1 MHSCTFC
8 DYSSNRKFCIK
19 RHEIS
24 KHSKEILQE
33 NIPVVEENISLD
45 IEENDCLNNNKKY
58 FCSKCN
64 KGYLHTKYLNKHEE
78 KCIGVDIMTC
88 PKCMISFTTSSAKS
102 KHIKRN
108 NCKAKSIIHA
118 RVPNIQNN
126 DNRIINNNI
135 TNDNKIINDNRVINN
150 DNRII
155 NNYIINN
162 YGEERLDYLTN
173 DVMYDIIQKCDN
185 SISLYIENK
194 HFNKDFPENHNI
206 KYDAKT
212 KKCKVKEN
220 NRWKNMDISLVSSK
234 LLSDNSDKLLAY
246 CKDNKQE
253 LEERIKNDE
262 ALQFIMD
269 RLLIIKFKKNKDCYN
284 KVVATIKNL
293 LEDSNKLIECA

>member
-33 NIPVVEENISLD
+33 NIPVVEEIVNIND
-45 IEENDCLNNNKKY
+45 EENVNIDNKKKF
-58 FCSKCN
+58 FCLKCN
-64 KGYLHTKYLNKHEE
+64 KEYLHLKYLKKHEE
-78 KCIGVDIMTC
+78 KCIGIDILTC
-88 PKCMISFTTSSAKS
+88 PKCMKSFANKS
-102 KHIKRN
+102 GKSRHIKMN

-118 RVPNIQNN
+118 RVPNIQNIETQNN
-126 DNRIINNNI
+126 DNRIINNIN
-135 TNDNKIINDNRVINN
+135 NDNRIINDNRV
-150 DNRII
+150 I

-173 DVMYDIIQKCDN
+173 DVMYDIIKKCDN

-234 LLSDNSDKLLAY
+234 LLSDNSDKLLSY

-269 RLLIIKFKKNKDCYN
+269 RLLHQPKRKMKQDYYKK
-284 KVVATIKNL
+284 I
-293 LEDSNKLIECA
+293 